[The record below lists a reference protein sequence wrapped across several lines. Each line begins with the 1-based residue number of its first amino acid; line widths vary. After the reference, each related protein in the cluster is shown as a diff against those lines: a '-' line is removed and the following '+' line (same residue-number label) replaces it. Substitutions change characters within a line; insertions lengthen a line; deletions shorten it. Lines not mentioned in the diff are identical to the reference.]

1 MLTEIRNSL
10 YSKNGKSKLNI
21 FLNVAIA
28 IVAIVVV
35 FEIVFSLNFSG
46 IYVVHSSMSPTLTGA
61 DSEDEI
67 GGDYVY
73 INKNKTP
80 ERGDIVVVYF
90 RDGNEYLIKRVI
102 ALGGDSV
109 KLDRGKLYI
118 KYKGEKQFVL
128 VEENY
133 VDSNNNDAAEPKNTF
148 YNNDIGYPV
157 PEGHMFLLGDNRNVS
172 LDSRNFGTFPL
183 DTLDGVV
190 TEWSLEHKSFCTAM
204 YTYFRF
210 ELPGFFRIK

>member
-1 MLTEIRNSL
+1 MS
-10 YSKNGKSKLNI
+10 SKRSELNGK
-21 FLNVAIA
+21 VTH
-28 IVAIVVV
+28 
-35 FEIVFSLNFSG
+35 FENNDK
-46 IYVVHSSMSPTLTGA
+46 A
-61 DSEDEI
+61 
-67 GGDYVY
+67 
-73 INKNKTP
+73 
-80 ERGDIVVVYF
+80 
-90 RDGNEYLIKRVI
+90 RVCYS
-102 ALGGDSV
+102 LGGDSV

-183 DTLDGVV
+183 NTLDGVV

-204 YTYFRF
+204 YNYFRF